1 LGNDIWA
8 NSEST
13 TTSKQSELGVKENN
27 PETVTN
33 YISNVGDANTAAAC
47 LPDILLTHTSLFG
60 TVGQENP
67 LVAAG
72 AIIPTHNTVAEFL
85 YQLTKMLTDNNRE
98 VIEWSN
104 GAF

>member
-1 LGNDIWA
+1 LSNDNWA
-8 NSEST
+8 NIEPP
-13 TTSKQSELGVKENN
+13 TTSKQNEIGDSGNN
-27 PETVTN
+27 PATMTN
-33 YISNVGDANTAAAC
+33 YISNVGDANTPANC
-47 LPDILLTHTSLFG
+47 LTQTSLFSM
-60 TVGQENP
+60 VGQENS

-104 GAF
+104 GAFW